1 MTARE
6 KLAMEYPEQLDDVE
20 PGGCLGCPEDYR
32 YLPNADF
39 CKSGDDQYGDLFE
52 RCKKCWD
59 REIPEEMKEEKENY
73 MSECCKETM
82 CTTCIHQD
90 VCSLKEKFLD
100 AQKAVDGLVVYD
112 ELPTGLLGQVKLRDI
127 GFIKPV
133 ELECIHYVYKG
144 SAGVKGG
151 LHA

>member
-20 PGGCLGCPEDYR
+20 PGGCLGCPEDYG

-90 VCSLKEKFLD
+90 VCSLKGKFLD

-133 ELECIHYVYKG
+133 ELECVHYVYKG

-151 LHA
+151 FHA

>member
-1 MTARE
+1 MTAKE
-6 KLAMEYPEQLDDVE
+6 KLAMEHPEKLDDLE
-20 PGGCLGCPEDYR
+20 PGGCLGCPEDYE

-39 CKSGDDQYGDLFE
+39 CMSGYDQYGDRFE

-59 REIPEEMKEEKENY
+59 REIPEELKEEKEKSMFKRNC
-73 MSECCKETM
+73 EETM
-82 CTTCIHQD
+82 CKTCMHQD
-90 VCSLKEKFLD
+90 VCSLKGKFLD
-100 AQKAVDGLVVYD
+100 AQKAVDGLIVYD

-144 SAGVKGG
+144 SLCVK
-151 LHA
+151 